1 MGHATPRRTPT
12 PLLSPSSE
20 VSEFLGLRLSADR
33 LHMQGSRLYPD
44 DYIRCHLQ
52 IVYSGFRLANS
63 RMTRTTRDG
72 LAGSTSMRT
81 CSRRPSSPPAIL

>member
-1 MGHATPRRTPT
+1 MEHATPRRTPT

-20 VSEFLGLRLSADR
+20 VSKLLRLHLSTNR
-33 LHMQGSRLYPD
+33 LHIQGSKLYPA

-81 CSRRPSSPPAIL
+81 CSRRPSSPQAIL